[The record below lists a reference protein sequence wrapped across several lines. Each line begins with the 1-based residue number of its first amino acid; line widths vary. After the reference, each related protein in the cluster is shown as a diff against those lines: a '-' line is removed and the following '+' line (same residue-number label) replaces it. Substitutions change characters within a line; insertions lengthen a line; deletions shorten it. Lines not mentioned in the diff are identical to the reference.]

1 MLILYCPSP
10 SAYRSVPFTHSHP
23 CHCNVRNRFKPN
35 ATWNLLAMEESP
47 TEPDLFFH
55 FYLTLT
61 LIFSHPPPGLRLVI
75 SDQWLIEPRCRR

>member
-1 MLILYCPSP
+1 
-10 SAYRSVPFTHSHP
+10 
-23 CHCNVRNRFKPN
+23 
-35 ATWNLLAMEESP
+35 MEESP

-75 SDQWLIEPRCRR
+75 NDQWLIEPRCRR